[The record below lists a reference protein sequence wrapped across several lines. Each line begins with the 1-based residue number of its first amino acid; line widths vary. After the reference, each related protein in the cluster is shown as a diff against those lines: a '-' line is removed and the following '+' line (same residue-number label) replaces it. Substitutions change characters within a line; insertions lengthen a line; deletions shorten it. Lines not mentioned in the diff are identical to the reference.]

1 MSKITQKNKKGG
13 YNIEKYIGKKTR
25 RKIKRRMQTKKRTP
39 RSEHYRKVKY
49 YKLKKEMEKLKKEAK
64 EKRRQRKKDKYKYD
78 TSSLKI
84 F

>member
-1 MSKITQKNKKGG
+1 
-13 YNIEKYIGKKTR
+13 
-25 RKIKRRMQTKKRTP
+25 MQTKRRTP